1 MSVAC
6 INVNGKNAG
15 CLIFLKANVE
25 VEKRGERG
33 KKKKEKDKI
42 SNSEHLSSCVTSSD
56 YFTLYSANY
65 MFI

>member
-33 KKKKEKDKI
+33 EKKKKKTKLATRSI
-42 SNSEHLSSCVTSSD
+42 CPHV
-56 YFTLYSANY
+56 
-65 MFI
+65 